1 MWCRVSAI
9 GFMDFYGLDSSS
21 RPLEDAF
28 AVGLQEAGGEVF
40 GESDLEAEDSPGPGP
55 IVRLSGY

>member
-1 MWCRVSAI
+1 VVQGECDGLYGFLWFGFEQSA
-9 GFMDFYGLDSSS
+9 
-21 RPLEDAF
+21 LEDAF